1 MDEGIDAEPE
11 RKNSKGLTYDQLMKG
26 VDFKIGNDV
35 FSSGLCGIL
44 RMEKNK
50 EPLWFF

>member
-26 VDFKIGNDV
+26 VDFKIGMM
-35 FSSGLCGIL
+35 SSVQS
-44 RMEKNK
+44 EVAS
-50 EPLWFF
+50 